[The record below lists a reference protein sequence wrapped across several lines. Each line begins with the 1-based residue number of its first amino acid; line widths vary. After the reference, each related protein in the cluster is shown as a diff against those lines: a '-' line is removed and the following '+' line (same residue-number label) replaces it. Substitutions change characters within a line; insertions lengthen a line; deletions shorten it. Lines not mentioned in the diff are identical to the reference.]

1 MIDIEQVIANELNI
15 KPWQANA
22 AISLINEDNTIPF
35 IARYRKE
42 ATGGL
47 DDEILRKLNERLT
60 YLQKLNERKRHIL
73 NSIEKQ
79 GKLTLDLEN
88 EINDVETLV
97 ELEDLYRPYKQ
108 KKTTR
113 AAKAREKGLEKLA
126 LTIYDQ
132 KMDCSIDTEAQ
143 KYITDEVPTIE
154 DAKQG
159 ANDII
164 ADIISDKASFRRFIR
179 DISIKKG
186 KFIVESKNK
195 EESSEYEM
203 YYDYSENISDI
214 PQHRILAI
222 NRGENENILKVKLEA
237 PLKNIQ
243 YFLEDEVLINY
254 SKTPEAMEYN
264 KYTTEFIKKA
274 IKDSYKRLIA
284 PAIEREIR
292 TILTDVAE
300 DKSIKV
306 FKKNL
311 EQLLM
316 QPPIRNKVVL
326 GWDPAFRTGCKLAVI
341 DEYGKVLDT
350 SFVYPTQPQ
359 NKITET
365 KDVVLK
371 LIDQYNVDLIA
382 LGNGTASRES
392 EKIIADIIK
401 DTQVKYVIVNESGA
415 SVYSASNLAREE
427 FPDYDVTERGAIS
440 IARRLQDPLA
450 ELVKIDPKSIGVGQY
465 QHDMNAKKLDE
476 SLEGIVERSVNNVG
490 VDLNTASVTLME
502 HVAGVSSKI
511 AKNIVEYRQTHGL
524 FVDRNQLLKVP
535 GIGAKTFEQCAGFM
549 RIYSPKNVLD
559 TTCVHPESYDTTLAL
574 LSIYGYDLD
583 DVRNGGVNIEVDDIE
598 KMANEL
604 DVGEWTLR
612 DIIDELRKPGR
623 DPREKLDAPQLRSD
637 VIDIEDL
644 EEGMI
649 LEGVVRNVVDFGAF
663 VDIGVH
669 QDGLVHISELIE
681 DKFVR
686 HPMDI
691 VNVGDI
697 VEVRVLSVDIE
708 RSRISLSMIL

>member
-284 PAIEREIR
+284 PTIEREIR

-350 SFVYPTQPQ
+350 SVVYPTQPQ

-371 LIDQYNVDLIA
+371 LIDKYNVDLIA

-490 VDLNTASVTLME
+490 VDLNTASATLME

-604 DVGEWTLR
+604 GVGEWTLR